1 MKPIEDLVLKAGV
14 MLIKCLLG
22 MVAAD
27 PRKSAKKLLAE
38 LDGVMIAMS
47 HGDDGLTP
55 EKGH

>member
-14 MLIKCLLG
+14 LLIKCLIG

-38 LDGVMIAMS
+38 LDSMILTLEQ
-47 HGDDGLTP
+47 GDEGLTP
-55 EKGH
+55 EKVH